1 MDEVFTRSG
10 IAKRLGVCDETIS
23 NWVRDRSFPVRRIGP
38 RTMRFLWSEVEAWL
52 KRADTNSNS
61 STQ

>member
-23 NWVRDRSFPVRRIGP
+23 NWVRDRSFPARRIGP

-52 KRADTNSNS
+52 KAQGAPDGSRAA
-61 STQ
+61 